1 MDKRWYSI
9 WDPRIPKT
17 FEPEKALPEY
27 IRNQANAIPD
37 KIALSFYGYDMT
49 YKELDEAIDRFAWG
63 LGNLGLEKGERVALF
78 LGNSPQFVI
87 SYFGTLRA
95 GGIVVALNTM
105 FKHAELEYELNDA
118 GAKTLVVQDIL
129 FPEVQRAGDK
139 IQLDNVIITSLKDY
153 RAEKPTLPLPPEM
166 ENSKLTFPDTLDFLE
181 FLSGAHKRPL
191 PEISDLKEEIALLQY
206 TGGTTG
212 LPKGAIITHHH
223 LAHNVRIE
231 NLWFGHSEDSIHLDV
246 LPDFHVMG
254 MVVCMSAPLISGG
267 HLVIL
272 TRFSPDTVAKALL
285 RYHVTEFH
293 TTTTMLTAILEW
305 PDSSQYDFSSL
316 RILWQGGAPLP
327 EVLFDRLRLTIP
339 NAVFGQGY
347 GLTETLT
354 GGAITPLHRPKRG
367 FIGIPPS
374 SIDMKIV
381 DLETGLGELSPNEEG
396 EIVIGGPTLMK
407 GYWNR
412 AEETRATIR
421 EGWLY
426 TGDIGKMDEE
436 GYLVFLGRKKEMI
449 KCSGF
454 SVFPTEV
461 EHLLYRHPAIAEA
474 AVIGIPDPYR
484 GESPKAFIV
493 LKEDYKERI
502 TEEEILAWA
511 KENMS
516 AFKRPRI
523 VEFREQLPKSAAGK
537 ILKRNLAEEEKE
549 KVREK

>member
-1 MDKRWYSI
+1 MDRRWYSI
-9 WDPRIPKT
+9 WNSRIPKT

-27 IRNQANAIPD
+27 IRGQANAIPD

-49 YKELDEAIDRFAWG
+49 YKELDEAVDRFAWG

-78 LGNSPQFVI
+78 LSNSPQFVI

-118 GAKTLVVQDIL
+118 GAKTLVAQDIL
-129 FPEVQRAGDK
+129 FPEVQRAGNR
-139 IQLDNVIITSLKDY
+139 IRLENVIITSLRDY
-153 RAEKPTLPLPPEM
+153 QPEKPTLPLPPEM
-166 ENSKLTFPDTLDFLE
+166 ENAKLTFPDTVDFLE
-181 FLSGAHKRPL
+181 FLKGAYKRPL
-191 PEISDLKEEIALLQY
+191 PEISNLREEIALLQY

-212 LPKGAIITHHH
+212 LPKGAAITHHH

-231 NLWFGHSEDSIHLDV
+231 NLWFGHSEEDIHLDV
-246 LPDFHVMG
+246 MPNFHVMG
-254 MVVCMSAPLISGG
+254 MVVCMCAPLISGG

-272 TRFSPDTVAKALL
+272 TRFSPEAVAKAIP

-293 TTTTMLTAILEW
+293 TTTTMLTAILES
-305 PDSSQYDFSSL
+305 PRLSQYDFSGL

-327 EVLFDRLRLTIP
+327 EALFDRLRLMMPKAI
-339 NAVFGQGY
+339 FGQGY

-354 GGAITPLHRPKRG
+354 GGAITPLHRPKAG

-381 DLETGLGELSPNEEG
+381 DLETGLGELKPNEEG

-412 AEETRATIR
+412 PEETRDTIR
-421 EGWLY
+421 DGWLY

-436 GYLVFLGRKKEMI
+436 GYLAFLGRKKEMI

-461 EHLLYRHPAIAEA
+461 EHLLYRHPAISEA

-484 GESPKAFIV
+484 GDSPKAFIV
-493 LKEDYKERI
+493 LKEEYKGSVV
-502 TEEEILAWA
+502 EEEILEWA
-511 KENMS
+511 KENIS
-516 AFKRPRI
+516 AYKRPRI
-523 VEFREQLPKSAAGK
+523 VEFREELPKSAAGK
-537 ILKRNLAEEEKE
+537 ILKRNLEEEEKE
-549 KVREK
+549 KVRGK